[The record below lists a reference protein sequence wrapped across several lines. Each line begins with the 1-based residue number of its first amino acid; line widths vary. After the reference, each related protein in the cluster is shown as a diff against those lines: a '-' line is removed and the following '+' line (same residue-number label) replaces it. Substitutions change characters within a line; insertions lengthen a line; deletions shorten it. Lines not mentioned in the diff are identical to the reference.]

1 MVIPGCD
8 KFQVGFLDG
17 AILRQEIHY
26 SWRHEEKKIDRF
38 FFLFLGSSISCVTWQ
53 MLLLLKYNKGS
64 SQTGFLEKDRI
75 LVQLVGLS
83 EILNIALFA

>member
-26 SWRHEEKKIDRF
+26 SWRDEEKKIDRF
-38 FFLFLGSSISCVTWQ
+38 FFSFSRLKHLMWHLANVSSI
-53 MLLLLKYNKGS
+53 
-64 SQTGFLEKDRI
+64 
-75 LVQLVGLS
+75 
-83 EILNIALFA
+83 EIL